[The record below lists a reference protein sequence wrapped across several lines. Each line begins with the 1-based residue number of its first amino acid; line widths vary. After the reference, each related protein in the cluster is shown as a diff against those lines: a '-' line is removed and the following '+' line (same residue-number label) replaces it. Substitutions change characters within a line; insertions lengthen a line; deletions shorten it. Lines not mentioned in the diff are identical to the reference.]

1 MRRNTVIDNIE
12 ESHLVTQP
20 PDLLTQLQPLQPIS
34 GKPGFEIDYGY
45 RARHLI

>member
-1 MRRNTVIDNIE
+1 MIDNIE
-12 ESHLVTQP
+12 ESYFVAQP
-20 PDLLTQLQPLQPIS
+20 PDLLTQLQPLLPIP